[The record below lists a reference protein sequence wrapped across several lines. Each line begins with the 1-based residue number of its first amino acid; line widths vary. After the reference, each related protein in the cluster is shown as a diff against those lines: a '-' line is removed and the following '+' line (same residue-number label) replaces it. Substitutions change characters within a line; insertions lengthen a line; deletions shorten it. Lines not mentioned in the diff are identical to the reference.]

1 LRYLNKSSEQKFP
14 ADVALS
20 ERGQDMSA
28 TDRIMKAL
36 RGKMPM
42 SPSQEQAVRA
52 EVQKYVEELLAKFP
66 EKIVTR

>member
-1 LRYLNKSSEQKFP
+1 
-14 ADVALS
+14 
-20 ERGQDMSA
+20 MSA

-36 RGKMPM
+36 RRKMPM